1 MAYNKRVDGRAFN
14 EARDMEAKAGVI
26 KRADGSAMFRIGK
39 TIAIASV
46 YGPRELFPGFLQNPE
61 TGILRSN
68 YDMLSFSV
76 NERKRPGPNRRS
88 VEISMVTNNS
98 LLPALDLTKFPNT
111 VVDVFIEIIQADSG
125 TRCAGNCAAS
135 MALAD
140 AGIPMKGLVSAVSVG
155 KVGNMLVVDL
165 NKEEED
171 YEEGATDIPI
181 AMLSQNKEVTLL
193 QLDGDVTQDDIKELI
208 KIGSEVCEQ
217 IHELQVKALKDKYQG
232 ELDE

>member
-1 MAYNKRVDGRAFN
+1 MAYNKREDGRAFN
-14 EARDMEAKAGVI
+14 EPRDMEAKVGVI

-46 YGPRELFPGFLQNPE
+46 FGPRELFPGFLQNPE

-125 TRCAGNCAAS
+125 TRCAGICAAS
-135 MALAD
+135 LALAD

-171 YEEGATDIPI
+171 YEEGATDIPF
-181 AMLSQNKEVTLL
+181 AMLSQNKEITLL
-193 QLDGDVTQDDIKELI
+193 QLDGNVTQDDIRELI
-208 KIGSEVCEQ
+208 KIGNDVCEQ

>member
-1 MAYNKRVDGRAFN
+1 
-14 EARDMEAKAGVI
+14 
-26 KRADGSAMFRIGK
+26 MFRIGK

-98 LLPALDLTKFPNT
+98 LLPALDLSKFPNT

-125 TRCAGNCAAS
+125 TRCAGICAAS

-140 AGIPMKGLVSAVSVG
+140 AGIPMRGLVSAISVG
-155 KVGNMLVVDL
+155 KVGNALVVDL

-171 YEEGATDIPI
+171 YEDGATDVPI
-181 AMLSQNKEVTLL
+181 ATMSHNNEVTLL
-193 QLDGDVTQDDIKELI
+193 QLDGNVTQDDMKQLMNMGIKSCTEI
-208 KIGSEVCEQ
+208 HKIQ
-217 IHELQVKALKDKYQG
+217 MDALKEKYKG
-232 ELDE
+232 EIDE